1 MILMN
6 RQSPESASTPISAG
20 GWRYNPADPQDRIDF
35 EHHGADELAGLERN
49 RGLDFTDHPTRQST
63 TTTEG
68 VILMSTTTRTLAV
81 RIDTVR
87 TDRKTGEVI
96 TTWSPHLTYPCTA
109 DTATQQAADVLRTHH
124 TREAQPDGTWRNQP
138 APARGDGT
146 VLDNIDWREIATLVG
161 DWTDAERDE
170 IRRIVDRD
178 RHLPGGG

>member
-1 MILMN
+1 MSTNQPTADYGTLTDYTTGVAI
-6 RQSPESASTPISAG
+6 RPATAAEHAQSLAAGETGAYADPELGTVFVAG
-20 GWRYNPADPQDRIDF
+20 GPETA
-35 EHHGADELAGLERN
+35 
-49 RGLDFTDHPTRQST
+49 
-63 TTTEG
+63 
-68 VILMSTTTRTLAV
+68 TTTRTLAV

-87 TDRKTGEVI
+87 TDRKTGEI
-96 TTWSPHLTYPCTA
+96 ISTWSPHLTYPCTA

-146 VLDNIDWREIATLVG
+146 VLDSIDWRETATLVG